1 MNLNNRMHFKRYKSL
16 ADVERDWYLTEADEE
31 LVLCLLKYV
40 GHVTINQKDGLVVTD
55 LPHCRH
61 TGLAFFERRGN

>member
-1 MNLNNRMHFKRYKSL
+1 MNLNNKMRFKRYNSL
-16 ADVERDWYLTEADEE
+16 ADVEKDWILTETDEE

-40 GHVTINQKDGLVVTD
+40 GHVTINIKDGLVVTD

-61 TGLAFFERRGN
+61 TGLAFFERRV